1 MKKMSIIL
9 ETCLEAKEKDMGN
22 VFWVYFHSIMAVIL
36 LFIWTIAQIVRS
48 GRDFSKSLKHSENK
62 SKIPVGETIVYA
74 IILCSVL
81 LMILWLILGV
91 LKNPIVATW
100 FVGIFG
106 IVYVYIAIKQM
117 TKIIFIPENRA
128 FSDSDIEGFV
138 YTYMIW
144 CLMVI
149 AVYLSQPVVD
159 MFNKMLSSHSEI
171 IKVGMFFLW
180 FYFNLLF
187 ALGGIYIL
195 LYYLWVIGN
204 RLVPQFSF
212 IGEKI
217 KKIIDRI
224 REAWHQGE
232 KYSGLRIFALWR
244 KNKKRIIYKIF
255 MTIPLLLFD
264 ISIVTYLFV
273 KIFIKMMFVVLIVS
287 IFEPIRMLYT
297 YIKKLWNRHKN
308 NEWMYV
314 LAQIAGLC
322 SYIIVFLII
331 QYGKYEEATK
341 NVYEF
346 AGTII
351 LIPYFFG
358 KIMNVKKNKME

>member
-1 MKKMSIIL
+1 MDK
-9 ETCLEAKEKDMGN
+9 
-22 VFWVYFHSIMAVIL
+22 VFWAYFHSVMSIML
-36 LFIWTIAQIVRS
+36 FFIWTITQIVRS
-48 GRDFSKSLKHSENK
+48 GKDFTKSLKKSENK
-62 SKIPVGETIVYA
+62 SKTSVGETIVYA
-74 IILCSVL
+74 FILCVVL
-81 LMILWLILGV
+81 LEILWWLLTVV

-100 FVGIFG
+100 FIGIFG
-106 IVYVYIAIKQM
+106 IIYVYIAIKQM
-117 TKIIFIPENRA
+117 IKIIFIPENRA

-138 YTYMIW
+138 YTYMVW
-144 CLMVI
+144 CLMVNT
-149 AVYLSQPVVD
+149 VNLSQPVVD
-159 MFNKMLSSHSEI
+159 MLTKMLSRHSDI
-171 IKVGMFFLW
+171 VKVGMVFLW

-187 ALGGIYIL
+187 ALGGMYIL

-204 RLVPQFSF
+204 RLVPRFSF

-232 KYSGLRIFALWR
+232 KYTGLRIFALWR
-244 KNKKRIIYKIF
+244 ENKKRIIFKIF
-255 MTIPLLLFD
+255 MTIPFLLFD
-264 ISIVTYLFV
+264 ILVVMYLLV
-273 KIFIKMMFVVLIVS
+273 KIFIKMIFTVSILS

-331 QYGKYEEATK
+331 QYGEYEEATK

-351 LIPYFFG
+351 LIPYFLG
-358 KIMNVKKNKME
+358 KIMSLKNKFKEEEVEISGEEEKKNV